1 LYNKTTKILLEA
13 KKTKTDLM
21 DVSVFSQKN
30 LVIIISV
37 EREFNIW
44 PIIKNNKQL
53 KSIVKQPKY
62 S

>member
-1 LYNKTTKILLEA
+1 LEA